1 MNKTI
6 IAHDADEM
14 EEIGVDLA
22 SDLEDGMLVSLVGPL
37 GAGKTT
43 LTKGIAKG
51 LLVTEVVV
59 SASYLLA
66 RDYRGRLVLHHLDA
80 YRVQSLSEFAE
91 VGLDGLL
98 PPEAGVTVVEWPD
111 RVDGVVERS
120 DILVRIEPLD
130 SGARRV
136 EITRAS
142 TRPRPP
148 RFRSSGSGRS
158 RVDSLGRETPS
169 AG

>member
-1 MNKTI
+1 MNKMI

-22 SDLEDGMLVSLVGPL
+22 RELEDGMLVSLVGPL

-51 LLVTEVVV
+51 LLVTDVVV
-59 SASYLLA
+59 SASYLLE
-66 RDYRGRLVLHHLDA
+66 RDYQGRLVLHHLDA
-80 YRVQSLSEFAE
+80 YRIGSLAEFAE
-91 VGLDGLL
+91 VGLDRLL
-98 PPEAGVTVVEWPD
+98 PPEEGVTVVEWPE
-111 RVDGVVERS
+111 RVDGIVERS
-120 DILVRIEPLD
+120 DFLVRMELLD
-130 SGARRV
+130 GGARRV

-148 RFRSSGSGRS
+148 RPR
-158 RVDSLGRETPS
+158 S
-169 AG
+169 AGSDRPRAGSL